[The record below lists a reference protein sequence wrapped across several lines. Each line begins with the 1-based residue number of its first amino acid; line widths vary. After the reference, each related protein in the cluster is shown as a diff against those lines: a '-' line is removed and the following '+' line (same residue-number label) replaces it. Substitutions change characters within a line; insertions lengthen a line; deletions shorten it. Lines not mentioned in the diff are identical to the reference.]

1 MMKLNYLN
9 LRETDAEWNLAAE
22 EHVFDALPR
31 DRMYFMLWQNRNAV
45 IVGKYQN
52 TLAEINTDFIREHQI
67 QVVRRLSGGGAVYHD
82 LGNLNYSFIAD
93 ADPSGRIDLSHFC
106 QTVIRALRSLSIPAE
121 LNGRN
126 DMTVDGKK
134 FSGNSQYVRQGRVLH
149 HGTILFDSDLDA
161 VGHALRVDAE
171 KLRTKGVASV
181 RSRVTNL
188 RPYLNEAVSL
198 SDFRDV
204 LLREILCDMPGEE
217 YRLTDEDRRM
227 IDQIK
232 AVRYGTWEWNY
243 GRSPAANLEKRRRIE
258 GCGTVCASL
267 CTDHGRIA
275 SLCFSGDFFSSKD
288 PEELAERFCGAPLN
302 AEGLAQ
308 ALNDTDPGLYLHG
321 ISREKLI
328 ELLLY

>member
-1 MMKLNYLN
+1 MKLNYLN
-9 LRETDAEWNLAAE
+9 LFGTDAEWNLAAE
-22 EHVFDALPR
+22 EYVFDALPY
-31 DRMYFMLWQNRNAV
+31 DRSYLMLWQNRSAV

-52 TLAEINTDFIREHQI
+52 TLAEINADYIREHQI

-93 ADPSGRIDLSHFC
+93 ADPSGRIDLSLFC
-106 QTVIRALRSLSIPAE
+106 QPVIRALRSLGIPAE

-126 DMTVDGKK
+126 DMTVDGRK
-134 FSGNSQYVRQGRVLH
+134 FSGNAQYVRQGRVLH

-171 KLRTKGVASV
+171 KLQAKGVASV

-188 RPYLNEAVSL
+188 QTYLHEALSM
-198 SDFRDV
+198 SDFRAV
-204 LLREILCDMPGEE
+204 LLREILRDMPGEE

-232 AVRYGTWEWNY
+232 AARYGTWEWNY

-267 CTDHGRIA
+267 HTDHGRIA
-275 SLCFSGDFFSSKD
+275 SLHFSGDFFSSKD
-288 PEELAERFCGAPLN
+288 PEKLADHLCGTPMN
-302 AEGLAQ
+302 EEELAQ
-308 ALNDTDPGLYLHG
+308 ALADLEPDLYLHG
-321 ISREKLI
+321 MSREKLI